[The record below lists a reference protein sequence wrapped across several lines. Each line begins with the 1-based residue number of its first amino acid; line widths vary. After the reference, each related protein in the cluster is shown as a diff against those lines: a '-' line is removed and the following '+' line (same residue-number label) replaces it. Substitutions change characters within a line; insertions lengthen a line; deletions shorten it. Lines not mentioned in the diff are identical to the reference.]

1 MAPYERWKRAK
12 ELFDTHREQYDYT
25 SKKQFKE
32 YMIKHVIS
40 MARCAD
46 EMDKAFKQLKRE
58 IEDLEKTKKK
68 YYNDIKRYRE
78 ALLKRKEL
86 ALFDDAQEQEVI
98 LGIRRRQQELVDQ
111 EKKLDKTIQKNNEK
125 QQELIIRQDE
135 LEIAI
140 EETNLSRESYY
151 RLTDA
156 EIELFNEQRPK
167 ILKGIEQW
175 GSIALACRNDR
186 TITMR
191 PSSIMYYAKKHEQFG
206 RDIDIARKVF
216 KDNVDAEMIDRAFNG
231 TKNPVFQKGEYIGD
245 YAVKDN
251 KLLVEVAKAKLPEEY
266 NPRVYQQSH
275 PAKVGGT
282 TINILSFDGV
292 DETKRGYAKNIGV
305 VKSVDDTGRVERI
318 TQSAKM
324 LKHYKNK
331 DGAEVVIPENTRQ
344 VDCKSE

>member
-1 MAPYERWKRAK
+1 MSEYHRWKRAK
-12 ELFDTHREQYDYT
+12 ELFDLASDEYDRV
-25 SKKQFKE
+25 KGKDKVRDIKQA
-32 YMIKHVIS
+32 VIT
-40 MARCAD
+40 MALRAD
-46 EMDKAFKQLKRE
+46 EMEIAFNNLKKD
-58 IEDLEKTKKK
+58 IKDLEETKKK
-68 YYNDIKRYRE
+68 YIKDIDKYRK
-78 ALLKRKEL
+78 ALLKRGEL
-86 ALFDDAQEQEVI
+86 ALFDEAQEKEVS
-98 LGIRRRQQELVDQ
+98 LAIRRRQQELVDREKELEKMQ
-111 EKKLDKTIQKNNEK
+111 EENNKKE
-125 QQELIIRQDE
+125 QEFLIRQDE

-140 EETNLSRESYY
+140 EETNLSRQSYY
-151 RLTDA
+151 RLTEA

-167 ILKGIEQW
+167 ILRGVEQW

-191 PSSIMYYAKKHEQFG
+191 PSSIMYYAKKHEQFAK
-206 RDIDIARKVF
+206 DIDIARKVF

-266 NPRVYQQSH
+266 NPRAYQQLH
-275 PAKVGGT
+275 PAKAGGT

-324 LKHYKNK
+324 LKHYKDK
-331 DGAEVVIPENTRQ
+331 DGAEVVIPKNVKQIEA
-344 VDCKSE
+344 KE